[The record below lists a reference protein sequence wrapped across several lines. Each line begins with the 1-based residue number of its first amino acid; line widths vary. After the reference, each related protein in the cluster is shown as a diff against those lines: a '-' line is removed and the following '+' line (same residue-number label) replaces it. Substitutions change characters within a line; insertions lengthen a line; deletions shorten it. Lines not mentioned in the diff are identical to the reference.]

1 MGWLAVLHLAAYPTM
16 KYTSIYKRPNS
27 PNWYISYWSA
37 KFAKRVHEAT
47 QFRLD
52 DPTGRRKALSYA
64 QERSSEAQA
73 FKPTLEA
80 EVWSAW
86 ALDYIHLRYRRSP
99 LTLRRGENAWAALA
113 EFMDWAKIR
122 VPRVFEY
129 RHVESY
135 LGWREQQK
143 RHCGKPIARN
153 TAITELKF
161 LGVLMREAQRRGY
174 CEQNPCMRMGLK
186 RDPVKEKPEITDA
199 EIAIIRAKLAEL
211 IAKDPAKDWMRI
223 CFEIAIHQGCRL
235 TETSLPLPWADV
247 DRRTISFRVKGGKIF
262 TTALHAGL
270 IPLIFELRAAQQPVT
285 CVLPRMASKEWH
297 FFFKAAGLP
306 HLCFHCTRVTVVTR
320 LARAGVS
327 QSQAM
332 RFVGH
337 ASETVHRIYQRL
349 NTEDLQAC
357 LNAIPA

>member
-1 MGWLAVLHLAAYPTM
+1 M
-16 KYTSIYKRPNS
+16 KFTSIYRRPKS

-37 KFAKRVHEAT
+37 KKAKRVHEST
-47 QFRLD
+47 QFRQD
-52 DPTGRRKALSYA
+52 DPIGRRKALCYA

-73 FKPTLEA
+73 YKPTFQG

-86 ALDYIHLRYRRSP
+86 ALDYFRTRYQRSP
-99 LTLRRGENAWAALA
+99 LSLKRGENAWAALA
-113 EFMDWAKIR
+113 EFMESTKISS
-122 VPRVFEY
+122 PRAFEY
-129 RHVESY
+129 RHVDDY
-135 LGWREQQK
+135 LGWRTRQK

-186 RDPVKEKPEITDA
+186 RDPVKEKPEMTPCEIADIRSRLA
-199 EIAIIRAKLAEL
+199 EIIRLEPEKL
-211 IAKDPAKDWMRI
+211 WMRI

-235 TETSLPLPWADV
+235 SETSLPMSRIDFEK
-247 DRRTISFRVKGGKIF
+247 RTISFRIKGGKLF
-262 TTALHAGL
+262 TTALHPQLLPLIAGL
-270 IPLIFELRAAQQPVT
+270 KAGGSDVT
-285 CVLPRMASKEWH
+285 CSLPRMASKEWH
-297 FFFKAAGLP
+297 FFFKKIGSP
-306 HLCFHCTRVTVVTR
+306 HLCFHCTRVTVITQ

-349 NTEDLQAC
+349 NVSDLQAC
-357 LNAIPA
+357 LDAIPA

>member
-1 MGWLAVLHLAAYPTM
+1 VLHLAALLAAM
-16 KYTSIYKRPNS
+16 KYTSIYKRPKS
-27 PNWYISYWSA
+27 PYWYISYWSA
-37 KFAKRVHEAT
+37 KYAKRVHEST
-47 QFRLD
+47 KFRLD

-64 QERSSEAQA
+64 QERSTEAQA
-73 FKPTLEA
+73 YRPLVDGEI
-80 EVWSAW
+80 WSAW
-86 ALDYIHLRYRRSP
+86 ALDYIRIRYRRSP
-99 LTLRRGENAWAALA
+99 LSLKRGENAWAALS
-113 EFMDWAKIR
+113 EFMDWAAIKM
-122 VPRVFEY
+122 PRTFEY
-129 RHVESY
+129 RHIEMY
-135 LGWREQQK
+135 LSWREQQK

-186 RDPVKEKPEITDA
+186 RDPVKEKPEMTDA
-199 EIAIIRAKLAEL
+199 EIAHIRLKLAEL
-211 IAKDPAKDWMRI
+211 IEKDPTREWMCI

-235 TETSLPLPWADV
+235 SETSLPLHWV
-247 DRRTISFRVKGGKIF
+247 DLARRTISFRIKGGKIF
-262 TTALHAGL
+262 TTALHSEL
-270 IPLIFELRAAQQPVT
+270 VPLVLKLRAENKTIT
-285 CVLPRMASKEWH
+285 CALPRMVSKEWH
-297 FFFKAAGLP
+297 FFFKDIGLP

-349 NTEDLQAC
+349 SAADLQAC
-357 LNAIPA
+357 LDAIPA